1 MGSYR
6 FRNRIDQFENCS
18 IIDLLKITRTLR
30 RAIIFLTPILRIFNI
45 TFSMSVLKIPCTNVG
60 YSRKFITYN
69 LSDLEQADERG
80 SRNGF
85 LQDKYSFML

>member
-1 MGSYR
+1 
-6 FRNRIDQFENCS
+6 
-18 IIDLLKITRTLR
+18 
-30 RAIIFLTPILRIFNI
+30 
-45 TFSMSVLKIPCTNVG
+45 MSVLKIPCTNVG